1 MDDTLQE
8 LAAKF
13 WGVEMQDYP
22 QATLVRY
29 AALIAATVL
38 RDMPQGERDSAA
50 LVAIAT
56 ITLAVLP
63 QESEQ

>member
-22 QATLVRY
+22 QATLVQY
-29 AALIAATVL
+29 AALIAATIL